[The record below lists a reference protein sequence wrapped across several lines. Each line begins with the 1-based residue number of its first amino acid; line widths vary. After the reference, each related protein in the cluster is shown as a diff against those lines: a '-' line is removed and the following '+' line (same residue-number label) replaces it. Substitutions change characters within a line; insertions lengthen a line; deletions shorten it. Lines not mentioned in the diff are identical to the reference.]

1 MVKVKSEFELEVEF
15 AALLLEYAKERN
27 LSKDEAI
34 KKLLRFSLGLH
45 ELVDPSHEVV
55 VFRPS
60 GILDFQTVTRP
71 VPTNE

>member
-45 ELVDPSHEVV
+45 ELV